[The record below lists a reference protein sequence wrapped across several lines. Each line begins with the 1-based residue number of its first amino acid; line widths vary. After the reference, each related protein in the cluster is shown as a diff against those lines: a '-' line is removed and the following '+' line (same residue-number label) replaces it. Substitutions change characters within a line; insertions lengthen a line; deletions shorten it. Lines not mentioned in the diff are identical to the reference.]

1 MSCAPAMAEKMA
13 RARDSLSSELT
24 TFAADSRVV
33 ELLGTGVLSLCY
45 DAHAQCG
52 NNRLSLTPRKE
63 LP

>member
-1 MSCAPAMAEKMA
+1 MAEKMA

-45 DAHAQCG
+45 DGHAQCG
-52 NNRLSLTPRKE
+52 NNGLSLTPRKE